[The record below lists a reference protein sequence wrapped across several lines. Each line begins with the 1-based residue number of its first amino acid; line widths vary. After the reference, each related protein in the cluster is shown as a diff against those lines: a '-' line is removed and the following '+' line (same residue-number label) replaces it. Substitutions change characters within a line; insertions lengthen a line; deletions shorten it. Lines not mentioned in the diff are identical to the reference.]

1 MKLGQFMNCPT
12 AILFLILLSC
22 QVLAYD
28 PLAGRP
34 FPETR
39 LGVGARAQAMGGAQT
54 AYLTP
59 TTVTAYW
66 NPAMAAMLPDK
77 GAVSAAFRFLSL
89 GRQEGVIGFSTRIP
103 PRGAITTAITYHGD
117 GDIPV
122 YNSDGELEYS
132 DGGFTNLSIYFGFSY
147 LITRKL
153 SMGLTTVIRSSSI
166 NTAEEDRVSAW
177 ELGSLFYSVFYQ
189 IKPTLS
195 AGLHLREITSDA
207 RYEAPTYGS
216 ELNTIVS
223 DGVPLNLRA
232 GLAWKTNIIKRSAA
246 FTLDGDWYFIPG
258 TIKENDSP
266 DWSEVET
273 VTEIHAGAECFIR
286 TNFPVRFGYST
297 DQGPAIGFGLHFPKN
312 EHRGIKLD
320 YALSRELN
328 GSGLNHSFSWTLP
341 F

>member
-1 MKLGQFMNCPT
+1 M
-12 AILFLILLSC
+12 LSC
-22 QVLAYD
+22 QVLADD

-39 LGVGARAQAMGGAQT
+39 LGVGARAQAMGCAQT

-103 PRGAITTAITYHGD
+103 PRGAVTTAVTYHGD
-117 GDIPV
+117 GGIPI

-132 DGGFTNLSIYFGFSY
+132 DGGFTNLSIYIGFSY
-147 LITRKL
+147 LLTRKL
-153 SMGLTTVIRSSSI
+153 SMGLATVIRSSSI
-166 NTAEEDRVSAW
+166 SAGEDEEVSAW
-177 ELGSLFYSVFYQ
+177 EVGSLFYSVYYK
-189 IKPTLS
+189 IKPNLS
-195 AGLHLREITSDA
+195 AGLHLREITSGA

-216 ELNTIVS
+216 ELNTIVA
-223 DGVPLNLRA
+223 DGLPINLKT
-232 GLAWKTNIIKRSAA
+232 GLAWKTKIAKKDAT
-246 FTLDGDWYFIPG
+246 FTIDGDWYFIPG

-266 DWSEVET
+266 DWSEVKT
-273 VTEIHAGAECFIR
+273 VTEIHVGSECFIR
-286 TNFPVRFGYST
+286 PNFPVRIGYST
-297 DQGPAIGFGLHFPKN
+297 DQGPALGFGFHFPKN
-312 EHRGIKLD
+312 EHSGIKFD
-320 YALSRELN
+320 YALSREPN
-328 GSGLNHSFSWTLP
+328 GSGLNHSISWTLP